1 LEGVKMNKIE
11 ILKEL
16 KERLAIKFPTLER
29 IILFG
34 SQLKSDK
41 LLWSDIDVLLIF
53 NQDIDWRIEKKIL
66 NEIYEVELER
76 DVVFDA
82 KIFSKKLI
90 NTSLYQ
96 AMPFVREVLNNGV
109 EI

>member
-1 LEGVKMNKIE
+1 MNKLE
-11 ILKEL
+11 LLKEL
-16 KERLAIKFPTLER
+16 KEKLKTRFPSLEQ

-41 LLWSDIDVLLIF
+41 LLKSDIDVLLIF
-53 NQDIDWRIEKKIL
+53 NQNIDWQVEKKIL
-66 NEIYEVELER
+66 DEIYEIELKR

-82 KIFSKKLI
+82 KIFSQKVI

>member
-1 LEGVKMNKIE
+1 MNKIE